1 MNNGKFKSNKS
12 VTRKEVKKIVEQ
24 TLHNEIRYVDFTGNV
39 SGTVG
44 GIQAFTLPAVGTAV
58 DERVGDAIKLDHI
71 DMRIAYDQTETTAFS
86 AVTASATYIR
96 LSVVQIIGEEVPTLD
111 DVYDNSATVAGVMV
125 SPFSYS
131 NEGKLFHVLFDE
143 VFLLDTFNR
152 NVFKEKRIL
161 PRIKKLR
168 YDSNNNQ
175 WSTGQPYIVTTYY
188 SDGAAPNIRQISQF
202 RTFYYTM

>member
-39 SGTVG
+39 SGTTG

-71 DMRIAYDQTETTAFS
+71 DMRVAYDQTETTAFS
-86 AVTASATYIR
+86 SVTASATYIR

-152 NVFKEKRIL
+152 NVFKEKKIL